1 MRRRKKRNVH
11 VVPAGGRGK
20 FVAKVAR
27 GRRLSCTPVTQGEA
41 IEQAIV
47 EAKERRSEVVIHRP
61 DGRIRDSDSYGHD
74 PESVKDTK
82 H

>member
-1 MRRRKKRNVH
+1 MSKRKGRNVH
-11 VVPAGGRGK
+11 VVPAGRRGR

-27 GRRLSCTPVTQGEA
+27 GRLLTRTPVTQGDA
-41 IEQAIV
+41 IERAMC
-47 EAKERRSEVVIHRP
+47 EAKELESEVVIHRP
-61 DGRIRDSDSYGHD
+61 DGRIRDSDSYGPD